1 MTNYTITVTRD
12 DTGEQLA
19 QFSDGVAEGESDT
32 IEVVVENP
40 QMGASAS
47 QTSGN

>member
-1 MTNYTITVTRD
+1 MTDYTITVTRD

-19 QFSDGVAEGESDT
+19 QFTDSVVEGESDT
-32 IEVVVENP
+32 VEIVVEDP
-40 QMGASAS
+40 SIVASVQ